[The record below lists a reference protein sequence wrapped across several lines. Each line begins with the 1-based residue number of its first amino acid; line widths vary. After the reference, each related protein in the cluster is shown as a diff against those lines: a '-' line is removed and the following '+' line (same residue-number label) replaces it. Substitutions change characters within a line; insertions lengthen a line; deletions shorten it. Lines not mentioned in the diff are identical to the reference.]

1 MKRISIGK
9 EPVARMLWKMLE
21 AEENWKVRDKYKQ
34 DGDRE
39 DGLQMV
45 GRGTRLE
52 VKGMMVGEEMADKLP
67 YFKKYNALVES
78 QRACHAED

>member
-1 MKRISIGK
+1 
-9 EPVARMLWKMLE
+9 MLWKTLE
-21 AEENWKVRDKYKQ
+21 AEENWKMRDKHKL

-45 GRGTRLE
+45 GWGTRLG
-52 VKGMMVGEEMADKLP
+52 VKGMMMEEEMAETKLP